1 MDLIGLR
8 TRNPPLIYFGLPALL
23 IFRAFI
29 SALLDLDVIKLTL
42 HGIAAKGFIK
52 CILDLI

>member
-42 HGIAAKGFIK
+42 HGIAANKMHP
-52 CILDLI
+52 